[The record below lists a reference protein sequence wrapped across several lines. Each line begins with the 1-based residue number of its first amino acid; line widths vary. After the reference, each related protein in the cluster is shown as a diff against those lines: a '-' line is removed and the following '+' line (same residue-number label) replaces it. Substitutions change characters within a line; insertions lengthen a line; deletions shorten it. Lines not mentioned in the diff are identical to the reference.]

1 MLRRDF
7 IRLGFM
13 AAATPLLPRSAGFQ
27 ESGGLSA
34 KQIRGLMI
42 DAARL
47 PEKPSYYRRVIDF
60 CSEWKVN
67 TVLFRLTD
75 DQGSAFH
82 FENHPELVTH
92 DHALTPAEA
101 RELAAYAQRRAVTLI
116 PEIETFGHTSY
127 ITSTPQ
133 WAHLADTPP
142 GTRSEFVGIC
152 PVHPETRKLVADL
165 IHEVAAIFPSALLH
179 VGCDEVNW
187 GGSELS
193 QQALAKRSRAEIWA
207 DYLNWLDGVC
217 KEAGKEMIV
226 WGDFVA
232 HKEPAILE
240 HLNKRVIVMDWQ
252 YYVTDPQPL
261 IETASQITGRG
272 LRVIGAPALVTCEW
286 GPRPGVEVLAN
297 VDAYVNAYSGER
309 AGAMGVIVTNWV
321 PGRFMANA
329 LWDCFAYAAVSMEK
343 GADAAR
349 SLGLRRFVERFYG
362 ARWDAAWDEA
372 FQQLYSSTPGRTC
385 TRAWHRP
392 RLPLPSISDREV
404 ESAAAAKALDPAP
417 YAALAAKIRALA
429 PKVHRNMTEFASF
442 LLTADYIAHVIWREA
457 QWPKLHTAQP
467 EEAKK
472 LVAETASRDGEIA
485 KRVDDDWNVARFE
498 DDRWKRERLANLTPY
513 DQLLLRLQEAAAY
526 SAELAGDTPRL
537 LRLLERVKTTKAGAE
552 VR

>member
-1 MLRRDF
+1 
-7 IRLGFM
+7 M
-13 AAATPLLPRSAGFQ
+13 AAATPLLPWSVGSQ
-27 ESGGLSA
+27 SSGGLG
-34 KQIRGLMI
+34 KQMRGLMI

-60 CSEWKVN
+60 CSGWKIN

-75 DQGSAFH
+75 DQGSAFR
-82 FENHPELVTH
+82 FARHPELVTH

-101 RELAAYAQRRAVTLI
+101 RELAAYAHRRGVTLI

-127 ITSTPQ
+127 ITSTSQ

-142 GTRSEFVGIC
+142 HTRSEFVGIS

-179 VGCDEVNW
+179 AGCDEVNW

-240 HLNKRVIVMDWQ
+240 HLNQRVIVMDWQ

-261 IETASQITGRG
+261 AETASQITGHG

-286 GPRPGVEVLAN
+286 GPRPGREVLAN

-309 AGAMGVIVTNWV
+309 TGALGVIVTNWV

-329 LWDCFAYAAVSMEK
+329 LWDCFAYAAVSMET
-343 GADAAR
+343 GAETAR
-349 SLGLRRFVERFYG
+349 NLGFHKFVERFYG
-362 ARWDAAWDEA
+362 ARWDAAWDDA
-372 FQQLYSSTPGRTC
+372 FHQLYSSTPGRTC
-385 TRAWHRP
+385 TRAWHPP
-392 RLPLPSISDREV
+392 RLPLPSTTDQEAQT
-404 ESAAAAKALDPAP
+404 AAAAHPLDPAP
-417 YAALAAKIRALA
+417 YLELAEKIRALA
-429 PKVHRNMTEFASF
+429 PKVHRNMTDFASF
-442 LLTADYIAHVIWREA
+442 SLTADYIAHIIWREA
-457 QWPKLHTAQP
+457 QWPKLHTAQR

-472 LVAETASRDGEIA
+472 LIADIASRDGKIA
-485 KRVDDDWNVARFE
+485 ERVNDEWNVSRFE
-498 DDRWKRERLANLTPY
+498 DDRWKRERLPNLTPY
-513 DQLLLRLQEAAAY
+513 DQLVLRMQQAATY
-526 SAELAGDTPRL
+526 SAELAGDAPRL
-537 LRLLERVKTTKAGAE
+537 LRLLETRTKAGAE
-552 VR
+552 LR